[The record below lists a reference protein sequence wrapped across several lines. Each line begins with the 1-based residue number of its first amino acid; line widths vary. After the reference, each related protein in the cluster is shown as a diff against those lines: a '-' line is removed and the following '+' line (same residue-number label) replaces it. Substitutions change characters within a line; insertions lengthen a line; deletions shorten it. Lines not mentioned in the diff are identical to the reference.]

1 MKAILIIAHHCILP
15 GAYKGFEEILDKLH
29 HDLPGTRVASTSL
42 LDLENDL
49 RTLLREDV
57 ESVTLL
63 PFLLLNG
70 QHAKNDVPRVVAKL
84 QAEFPQIPIS
94 LLPCLGDWKEFANMV
109 VAGLCTAQIDERT
122 DLRSYRRKTKDKYL
136 SSLVSRLSSKSSLF
150 SVELN
155 LEGRNVLVVGGG
167 RIALRKVKTLLPT
180 GARITVVAPQF
191 DPEFDYL
198 RRENEASPLQTKD
211 ERVSLKNDISL
222 VSRPTLVAMR
232 TKGLRPKCCPLSSLV
247 LEQRPY
253 ATDDLR
259 GVFMVFICTDQPT
272 VNAQVSNDARARRI
286 LVNNACDYLDGDFI
300 VPARMDF
307 GENIAVT
314 VSTQG
319 RAPSLAKK
327 LKQKIQTEWA
337 EGLEKE
343 ENAFFAQK

>member
-15 GAYKGFEEILDKLH
+15 GAYKGFEGILDKLH

-70 QHAKNDVPRVVAKL
+70 QHTKNDVPRVVAKL
-84 QAEFPQIPIS
+84 QAEFPQIPIT
-94 LLPCLGDWKEFANMV
+94 LLPCLGDWKEFADMV
-109 VAGLCTAQIDERT
+109 VSGVRNAQVAHSQSTVGATSHLKAPQARAHA
-122 DLRSYRRKTKDKYL
+122 SN
-136 SSLVSRLSSKSSLF
+136 LF
-150 SVELN
+150 SIEVN
-155 LEGRNVLVVGGG
+155 LEGKNVLVVGGG

-191 DPEFDYL
+191 DPEF
-198 RRENEASPLQTKD
+198 
-211 ERVSLKNDISL
+211 SL
-222 VSRPTLVAMR
+222 VSR
-232 TKGLRPKCCPLSSLV
+232 LSSLV
-247 LEQRPY
+247 LINRPY
-253 ATDDLR
+253 EPLDLR
-259 GVFMVFICTDQPT
+259 GIFMVFICTDQPA

-337 EGLEKE
+337 EGLEQIE
-343 ENAFFAQK
+343 RDFS

>member
-63 PFLLLNG
+63 PYLLLNG
-70 QHAKNDVPRVVAKL
+70 QHSKNDVPRVVAKL
-84 QAEFPQIPIS
+84 QEEFPQIPIT
-94 LLPCLGDWKEFANMV
+94 LLPCLGDWKEFAEMV
-109 VAGLCTAQIDERT
+109 VSGLRT
-122 DLRSYRRKTKDKYL
+122 VQNKCEHVAASEAKQSTFSQKH
-136 SSLVSRLSSKSSLF
+136 SLF
-150 SVELN
+150 SIEVN
-155 LEGRNVLVVGGG
+155 LEGKNVLVVGGG

-191 DPEFDYL
+191 DPEFDVIKSG
-198 RRENEASPLQTKD
+198 EPASIT
-211 ERVSLKNDISL
+211 LKN
-222 VSRPTLVAMR
+222 
-232 TKGLRPKCCPLSSLV
+232 
-247 LEQRPY
+247 RPY
-253 ATDDLR
+253 EPLDLR
-259 GVFMVFICTDQPT
+259 GIFMVFICTDQPA

-327 LKQKIQTEWA
+327 LKQKIQSEWA
-337 EGLEKE
+337 EGLEQAEREFK
-343 ENAFFAQK
+343 

>member
-1 MKAILIIAHHCILP
+1 MTAILIIAHHCILP
-15 GAYKGFEEILDKLH
+15 GAYKGFEGILDKLH

-49 RTLLREDV
+49 RTLLREDI

-70 QHAKNDVPRVVAKL
+70 QHTKNDVPRVVAKL
-84 QAEFPQIPIS
+84 QAEFPQIPIT
-94 LLPCLGDWKEFANMV
+94 LMPCLGDWMEFADMV
-109 VAGLCTAQIDERT
+109 VNGVRNAQIENPQSAVGATSYPKAPQERAH
-122 DLRSYRRKTKDKYL
+122 
-136 SSLVSRLSSKSSLF
+136 SSNLF
-150 SVELN
+150 SIELN

-191 DPEFDYL
+191 DPEF
-198 RRENEASPLQTKD
+198 K
-211 ERVSLKNDISL
+211 SLDSSTTPNGSAQND
-222 VSRPTLVAMR
+222 TLTSV
-232 TKGLRPKCCPLSSLV
+232 TLIN
-247 LEQRPY
+247 RPY
-253 ATDDLR
+253 EPLDLR
-259 GVFMVFICTDQPT
+259 GVFMVFICTDQPA
-272 VNAQVSNDARARRI
+272 VNAQVSNDAHARRI

-337 EGLEKE
+337 EGLEQVE
-343 ENAFFAQK
+343 RDFLH

>member
-15 GAYKGFEEILDKLH
+15 GAYKGFEEIMDKLH

-63 PFLLLNG
+63 PYLLLNG
-70 QHAKNDVPRVVAKL
+70 QHTKNDVPKVVAHL
-84 QAEFPQIPIS
+84 QAEFPQIPIT
-94 LLPCLGDWKEFANMV
+94 LLPCLGDWKEFADMV
-109 VAGLCTAQIDERT
+109 VAGVRSAQTAHSQSVTSATSHLKAPQERAH
-122 DLRSYRRKTKDKYL
+122 
-136 SSLVSRLSSKSSLF
+136 SSNLF
-150 SVELN
+150 SIELN
-155 LEGRNVLVVGGG
+155 LEGKNVLVVGGG

-191 DPEFDYL
+191 DPEFESL
-198 RRENEASPLQTKD
+198 SSKGEARPQT
-211 ERVSLKNDISL
+211 
-222 VSRPTLVAMR
+222 
-232 TKGLRPKCCPLSSLV
+232 SSLV
-247 LEQRPY
+247 TLINRPY
-253 ATDDLR
+253 EPLDLR
-259 GVFMVFICTDQPT
+259 GIFMVFICTDQPA

-327 LKQKIQTEWA
+327 LKQKIQADWA
-337 EGLEKE
+337 EGLEQIERDFGK
-343 ENAFFAQK
+343 

>member
-63 PFLLLNG
+63 PYLLLNG
-70 QHAKNDVPRVVAKL
+70 QHSKNDVPRVVAKL
-84 QAEFPQIPIS
+84 QAEFPQIPIT
-94 LLPCLGDWKEFANMV
+94 LMPCLGDWKEFADMV
-109 VAGLCTAQIDERT
+109 VAGIRNAQEPRT
-122 DLRSYRRKTKDKYL
+122 C
-136 SSLVSRLSSKSSLF
+136 SSSSSSTPAHRTSNLF
-150 SVELN
+150 SIEVN
-155 LEGRNVLVVGGG
+155 LEGKNVLVVGGG

-191 DPEFDYL
+191 DPEFDAL
-198 RRENEASPLQTKD
+198 KSGEPAEPASPIT
-211 ERVSLKNDISL
+211 LKN
-222 VSRPTLVAMR
+222 
-232 TKGLRPKCCPLSSLV
+232 
-247 LEQRPY
+247 RPY
-253 ATDDLR
+253 EPLDLR
-259 GVFMVFICTDQPT
+259 GIFMVFICTDQPA

-337 EGLEKE
+337 DGLEQVEREFGK
-343 ENAFFAQK
+343 

>member
-15 GAYKGFEEILDKLH
+15 GAYKGFEGILDKLH

-70 QHAKNDVPRVVAKL
+70 QHSKNDVPRVVAKL
-84 QAEFPQIPIS
+84 QEEFPQIPIT
-94 LLPCLGDWKEFANMV
+94 LMPCLGDWKEFSEMV
-109 VAGLCTAQIDERT
+109 VAGIRNAQKETVRQ
-122 DLRSYRRKTKDKYL
+122 
-136 SSLVSRLSSKSSLF
+136 SSNSTLHTTHSTSHTSNLF
-150 SVELN
+150 SIELN

-180 GARITVVAPQF
+180 GAHITVVAPQI
-191 DPEFDYL
+191 DPEFTTIP
-198 RRENEASPLQTKD
+198 SI
-211 ERVSLKNDISL
+211 VLKN
-222 VSRPTLVAMR
+222 
-232 TKGLRPKCCPLSSLV
+232 
-247 LEQRPY
+247 RPY
-253 ATDDLR
+253 EPLDLR
-259 GVFMVFICTDQPT
+259 GIFMVFICTDKPA

-327 LKQKIQTEWA
+327 LKQKIQSEWA
-337 EGLEKE
+337 EGLEQVE
-343 ENAFFAQK
+343 RDFLH

>member
-70 QHAKNDVPRVVAKL
+70 QHAKNDVPRVVARL
-84 QAEFPQIPIS
+84 QAEFPQIPIT
-94 LLPCLGDWKEFANMV
+94 LLPCLGDWKEFGDMV
-109 VAGLCTAQIDERT
+109 VEGVRNAQIASSQSTLGSTSPFEPRT
-122 DLRSYRRKTKDKYL
+122 SNLL
-136 SSLVSRLSSKSSLF
+136 SI
-150 SVELN
+150 ELN

-191 DPEFDYL
+191 DPEF
-198 RRENEASPLQTKD
+198 ENLTSKGEARPHTSNLITI
-211 ERVSLKNDISL
+211 KN
-222 VSRPTLVAMR
+222 
-232 TKGLRPKCCPLSSLV
+232 
-247 LEQRPY
+247 RPY
-253 ATDDLR
+253 EPLDLR
-259 GVFMVFICTDQPT
+259 GVFMVFICTDQPA
-272 VNAQVSNDARARRI
+272 VNARVSNDARARRI

-327 LKQKIQTEWA
+327 LKQKILAEWGEDLA
-337 EGLEKE
+337 RIEREFSAK
-343 ENAFFAQK
+343 

>member
-15 GAYKGFEEILDKLH
+15 GAYKGFEQILDRLH
-29 HDLPGTRVASTSL
+29 HDLPGSRVASTSL

-57 ESVTLL
+57 ESVTIL
-63 PFLLLNG
+63 PYLLLNG
-70 QHAKNDVPRVVAKL
+70 QHTKNDVPRIVARL
-84 QAEFPQIPIS
+84 QAEFPQIPIK
-94 LLPCLGDWKEFANMV
+94 LLPCLGEWSEFSNMV
-109 VAGLCTAQIDERT
+109 VHG
-122 DLRSYRRKTKDKYL
+122 LRSVQKAPHISHPTPRTL
-136 SSLVSRLSSKSSLF
+136 SPEPQASSLF
-150 SVELN
+150 SIELN

-167 RIALRKVKTLLPT
+167 SIALRKVKTLIPT

-191 DPEFDYL
+191 DPEFESL
-198 RRENEASPLQTKD
+198 RRKNEAPPFVTRHSP
-211 ERVSLKNDISL
+211 I
-222 VSRPTLVAMR
+222 
-232 TKGLRPKCCPLSSLV
+232 V
-247 LEQRPY
+247 LIKRPY
-253 ATDDLR
+253 EPLDLR
-259 GVFMVFICTDQPT
+259 GIFMVFICTDQPA

-286 LVNNACDYLDGDFI
+286 LVNNACDYRDGDFI

-337 EGLEKE
+337 EDLTQIEREYNEK
-343 ENAFFAQK
+343 

>member
-1 MKAILIIAHHCILP
+1 MNAILIIAHHCILP
-15 GAYKGFEEILDKLH
+15 GAYKGFEAILDRLH
-29 HDLPGTRVASTSL
+29 HDMPGTRVASTSL

-70 QHAKNDVPRVVAKL
+70 QHSKNDVPRVVAKL
-84 QAEFPQIPIS
+84 QAEFPQIPIT
-94 LLPCLGDWKEFANMV
+94 LLPCLGDWKEFSSMV
-109 VAGLCTAQIDERT
+109 VAGVRNAQIDERT
-122 DLRSYRRKTKDKYL
+122 DLRSYRRKTKENNAFVDENHL
-136 SSLVSRLSSKSSLF
+136 SSLVSRLSSKTSNLF
-150 SVELN
+150 SIEVN
-155 LEGRNVLVVGGG
+155 LEGKNVLVVGGG
-167 RIALRKVKTLLPT
+167 RIAYRKVKTLLPT

-191 DPEFDYL
+191 DPEFETL
-198 RRENEASPLQTKD
+198 ESASGQSALNNQ
-211 ERVSLKNDISL
+211 V
-222 VSRPTLVAMR
+222 
-232 TKGLRPKCCPLSSLV
+232 SSLV
-247 LEQRPY
+247 LKRRPY
-253 ATDDLR
+253 EPLDLR
-259 GVFMVFICTDQPT
+259 GIFMVFICTDQPA

-327 LKQKIQTEWA
+327 LKQKIQAEWA
-337 EGLEKE
+337 EGLEQIERDFSKT
-343 ENAFFAQK
+343 

>member
-15 GAYKGFEEILDKLH
+15 GAYKGFEGILDKLH

-49 RTLLREDV
+49 RTLLREDI

-70 QHAKNDVPRVVAKL
+70 QHTKNDVPRVVAKL
-84 QAEFPQIPIS
+84 QAEFPQIPIT

-109 VAGLCTAQIDERT
+109 VAGVRNAQNNHFQSASGATPHPNAPQERAH
-122 DLRSYRRKTKDKYL
+122 
-136 SSLVSRLSSKSSLF
+136 SSNLF
-150 SVELN
+150 SIELN

-191 DPEFDYL
+191 DPEFSHVI
-198 RRENEASPLQTKD
+198 ASGAKQSMVTMF
-211 ERVSLKNDISL
+211 S
-222 VSRPTLVAMR
+222 
-232 TKGLRPKCCPLSSLV
+232 
-247 LEQRPY
+247 RPY

-259 GVFMVFICTDQPT
+259 GIFMVFICTDKPD

-337 EGLEKE
+337 EGLEQVE
-343 ENAFFAQK
+343 RDFLH

>member
-15 GAYKGFEEILDKLH
+15 GAYKGFEEILDQLH
-29 HDLPGTRVASTSL
+29 HDMPGTRVASTSL

-49 RTLLREDV
+49 RALLREDV

-63 PFLLLNG
+63 PYLLLNG
-70 QHAKNDVPRVVAKL
+70 QHTKNDVPKVVAHL
-84 QAEFPQIPIS
+84 QAEYPQIPIT

-109 VAGLCTAQIDERT
+109 VSGI
-122 DLRSYRRKTKDKYL
+122 RSAEIKNEKRKMKNEL
-136 SSLVSRLSSKSSLF
+136 QNVHSSLDGERSSSFF
-150 SVELN
+150 SIELN

-191 DPEFDYL
+191 DPEFETLASGDDNVAGL
-198 RRENEASPLQTKD
+198 SRRAETASIT
-211 ERVSLKNDISL
+211 LK
-222 VSRPTLVAMR
+222 T
-232 TKGLRPKCCPLSSLV
+232 
-247 LEQRPY
+247 RPY
-253 ATDDLR
+253 EPLDLR
-259 GVFMVFICTDQPT
+259 GIFMVFICTDQPT

-307 GENIAVT
+307 GKNIAVT

-327 LKQKIQTEWA
+327 LKQKIQSEWA
-337 EGLEKE
+337 ECLEQVE
-343 ENAFFAQK
+343 QDFLLY

>member
-15 GAYKGFEEILDKLH
+15 GAYKGFEEILDRLH

-70 QHAKNDVPRVVAKL
+70 QHSKNDVPRVVAKL
-84 QAEFPQIPIS
+84 QTEFPQIPIT
-94 LLPCLGDWKEFANMV
+94 LLPCLGDWKKFADMV
-109 VAGLCTAQIDERT
+109 VDGVRNAQNKSSQKATPIQGEDSPSA
-122 DLRSYRRKTKDKYL
+122 LSRS
-136 SSLVSRLSSKSSLF
+136 SSLF
-150 SVELN
+150 SIELN

-167 RIALRKVKTLLPT
+167 RIALRKVKSLVPT

-191 DPEFDYL
+191 DPEFNAL
-198 RRENEASPLQTKD
+198 CRHSERSEESSQFSNSASAELSLSITLKRRSYEPL
-211 ERVSLKNDISL
+211 
-222 VSRPTLVAMR
+222 
-232 TKGLRPKCCPLSSLV
+232 
-247 LEQRPY
+247 
-253 ATDDLR
+253 DLL
-259 GVFMVFICTDQPT
+259 GIFMVFICTDQPA

-327 LKQKIQTEWA
+327 LKQKIQTEWGD
-337 EGLEKE
+337 GL
-343 ENAFFAQK
+343 AQIEQEFLL

>member
-15 GAYKGFEEILDKLH
+15 GAYKGFEGILDKLH

-49 RTLLREDV
+49 HTLLREDV

-70 QHAKNDVPRVVAKL
+70 QHTKNDVPRVVAKL
-84 QAEFPQIPIS
+84 QAEFPQIPIT
-94 LLPCLGDWKEFANMV
+94 LMPCLGDWKEFASMV
-109 VAGLCTAQIDERT
+109 GAGGRNAQNK
-122 DLRSYRRKTKDKYL
+122 RSQSASGATSNPKAPQESAHT
-136 SSLVSRLSSKSSLF
+136 SNLF
-150 SVELN
+150 SIELN

-180 GARITVVAPQF
+180 GARITVVAPQI
-191 DPEFDYL
+191 DPEFSHVI
-198 RRENEASPLQTKD
+198 ASGAKQSMVTMF
-211 ERVSLKNDISL
+211 S
-222 VSRPTLVAMR
+222 
-232 TKGLRPKCCPLSSLV
+232 
-247 LEQRPY
+247 RPY
-253 ATDDLR
+253 ATEDLR
-259 GVFMVFICTDQPT
+259 GVFMVFICTDQPA

-327 LKQKIQTEWA
+327 LKQKIQSDWA
-337 EGLEKE
+337 EELSQIERNFDK
-343 ENAFFAQK
+343 

>member
-15 GAYKGFEEILDKLH
+15 GAYKGFEGILDKLH

-49 RTLLREDV
+49 RTLLREDI

-70 QHAKNDVPRVVAKL
+70 QHTKNDVPRVVAKL
-84 QAEFPQIPIS
+84 QAEFPQIPIT
-94 LLPCLGDWKEFANMV
+94 LLPCLGDWKEFADMV
-109 VAGLCTAQIDERT
+109 VNGVRNAQIENPQSAVGATSYPKAPQERAH
-122 DLRSYRRKTKDKYL
+122 
-136 SSLVSRLSSKSSLF
+136 SSNLF
-150 SVELN
+150 SIELN

-191 DPEFDYL
+191 DPEF
-198 RRENEASPLQTKD
+198 K
-211 ERVSLKNDISL
+211 SLDSSTTPNGSAQND
-222 VSRPTLVAMR
+222 TLTSV
-232 TKGLRPKCCPLSSLV
+232 TLIN
-247 LEQRPY
+247 RPY
-253 ATDDLR
+253 EPLDLR
-259 GVFMVFICTDQPT
+259 GVFMVFICTDQPA

-337 EGLEKE
+337 EGLEQVE
-343 ENAFFAQK
+343 RDFLH

>member
-15 GAYKGFEEILDKLH
+15 GAYKGFEEILDRLH

-57 ESVTLL
+57 ESVMLL
-63 PFLLLNG
+63 PYLLLNG
-70 QHAKNDVPRVVAKL
+70 QHTKNDVPRIVARL
-84 QAEFPQIPIS
+84 QTEFPQIPIT
-94 LLPCLGDWKEFANMV
+94 LLPCLGDWKKFADMV
-109 VAGLCTAQIDERT
+109 VDGVRNAQNKSSQKATPIQGEDSPSA
-122 DLRSYRRKTKDKYL
+122 LSRS
-136 SSLVSRLSSKSSLF
+136 SSLF
-150 SVELN
+150 SIELN

-167 RIALRKVKTLLPT
+167 RIALRKVKSLVPT

-191 DPEFDYL
+191 DPEF
-198 RRENEASPLQTKD
+198 EALASAFEQSACNNQGT
-211 ERVSLKNDISL
+211 
-222 VSRPTLVAMR
+222 
-232 TKGLRPKCCPLSSLV
+232 SLV
-247 LEQRPY
+247 LKRRSYEPL
-253 ATDDLR
+253 DLL
-259 GVFMVFICTDQPT
+259 GIFMVFICTDQPA

-327 LKQKIQTEWA
+327 LKQKIQTEWGD
-337 EGLEKE
+337 GL
-343 ENAFFAQK
+343 AQIEQEFLL

>member
-63 PFLLLNG
+63 PYLLLNG
-70 QHAKNDVPRVVAKL
+70 QHSKNDVPRVVAKL
-84 QAEFPQIPIS
+84 QAEFPQIPIT
-94 LLPCLGDWKEFANMV
+94 LLPCLGDWKEFADMV
-109 VAGLCTAQIDERT
+109 VAGVRNAQEPRT
-122 DLRSYRRKTKDKYL
+122 CAPSSS
-136 SSLVSRLSSKSSLF
+136 SSLEPRTSNLF
-150 SVELN
+150 SIEVN
-155 LEGRNVLVVGGG
+155 LEGKNVLVVGGG

-191 DPEFDYL
+191 DPEFH
-198 RRENEASPLQTKD
+198 S
-211 ERVSLKNDISL
+211 
-222 VSRPTLVAMR
+222 
-232 TKGLRPKCCPLSSLV
+232 
-247 LEQRPY
+247 LEQSAMGDEGSMLTARCSLLNRPY
-253 ATDDLR
+253 EPLDLR
-259 GVFMVFICTDQPT
+259 GIFMVFICTDQPA

-337 EGLEKE
+337 DGLEQLERDFSKT
-343 ENAFFAQK
+343 

>member
-70 QHAKNDVPRVVAKL
+70 QHAKNDVPRVVARL
-84 QAEFPQIPIS
+84 QAEFPQIPIT
-94 LLPCLGDWKEFANMV
+94 LLPCLGDWKEFGDMV
-109 VAGLCTAQIDERT
+109 VEGVRNAQIASSQSTLGSTSPFEPRT
-122 DLRSYRRKTKDKYL
+122 
-136 SSLVSRLSSKSSLF
+136 SSLEPRASNLLSI
-150 SVELN
+150 ELN

-167 RIALRKVKTLLPT
+167 RIAFRKVKTLLPT

-191 DPEFDYL
+191 DPEF
-198 RRENEASPLQTKD
+198 ENLTSKGEARPHTSNLIAI
-211 ERVSLKNDISL
+211 KN
-222 VSRPTLVAMR
+222 
-232 TKGLRPKCCPLSSLV
+232 
-247 LEQRPY
+247 RPY
-253 ATDDLR
+253 EPLDLR
-259 GVFMVFICTDQPT
+259 GVFMVFICTDQPA

-327 LKQKIQTEWA
+327 LKQKILAEWGK
-337 EGLEKE
+337 ELEQVEKD
-343 ENAFFAQK
+343 FHI

>member
-15 GAYKGFEEILDKLH
+15 GAYKGFEGILDKLH

-70 QHAKNDVPRVVAKL
+70 QHTKNDVPRVVAKL
-84 QAEFPQIPIS
+84 QAEFPQIPIT
-94 LLPCLGDWKEFANMV
+94 LLPCLGDWKEFADMV
-109 VAGLCTAQIDERT
+109 VSGVRNAQVAHSQSTVGATSHLKAPQARAHA
-122 DLRSYRRKTKDKYL
+122 SN
-136 SSLVSRLSSKSSLF
+136 LF
-150 SVELN
+150 SIEVN
-155 LEGRNVLVVGGG
+155 LEGKNVLVVGGG

-191 DPEFDYL
+191 DPEF
-198 RRENEASPLQTKD
+198 ENLSSKGEARPHTSHLIT
-211 ERVSLKNDISL
+211 LKN
-222 VSRPTLVAMR
+222 
-232 TKGLRPKCCPLSSLV
+232 
-247 LEQRPY
+247 RPY
-253 ATDDLR
+253 EPLDLR
-259 GVFMVFICTDQPT
+259 GVFMVFICTDQPV
-272 VNAQVSNDARARRI
+272 VNAQVSNDAHARRI

-327 LKQKIQTEWA
+327 LKQKIQAEWA
-337 EGLEKE
+337 EGLEQIE
-343 ENAFFAQK
+343 RDFS

>member
-63 PFLLLNG
+63 PYLLLNG
-70 QHAKNDVPRVVAKL
+70 QHAKNDVPKVVARL
-84 QAEFPQIPIS
+84 QAEFPNIPIT
-94 LLPCLGDWKEFANMV
+94 LLPCLGDWKEFSDMV
-109 VAGLCTAQIDERT
+109 VHGLRAAQK
-122 DLRSYRRKTKDKYL
+122 SA
-136 SSLVSRLSSKSSLF
+136 SRAVETQSRANAPAKSSNLF
-150 SVELN
+150 SIELN
-155 LEGRNVLVVGGG
+155 LEGKNVLVVGGG

-180 GARITVVAPQF
+180 GARITVVAPQL
-191 DPEFDYL
+191 DPEFDTFDANVVTL
-198 RRENEASPLQTKD
+198 KRRIYEPL
-211 ERVSLKNDISL
+211 
-222 VSRPTLVAMR
+222 
-232 TKGLRPKCCPLSSLV
+232 
-247 LEQRPY
+247 
-253 ATDDLR
+253 DLR
-259 GVFMVFICTDQPT
+259 CVFMVFICTDQPA

-327 LKQKIQTEWA
+327 LKQKIQEDWG
-337 EGLEKE
+337 ESL
-343 ENAFFAQK
+343 AQVERDFLH

>member
-1 MKAILIIAHHCILP
+1 MKAVLIIAHHCILP
-15 GAYKGFEEILDKLH
+15 GAYKGFETILDRLH
-29 HDLPGTRVASTSL
+29 HDMPGTRVASTIL

-70 QHAKNDVPRVVAKL
+70 QHSKNDVPRVVAKL
-84 QAEFPQIPIS
+84 QAEFPQIPIT
-94 LLPCLGDWKEFANMV
+94 LMPCLGDWKEFANMV
-109 VAGLCTAQIDERT
+109 VGGVRNAQEPRT
-122 DLRSYRRKTKDKYL
+122 CG
-136 SSLVSRLSSKSSLF
+136 SSSSTPAHRTSNLF
-150 SVELN
+150 SIEVN
-155 LEGRNVLVVGGG
+155 LEGKNVLVVGGG

-191 DPEFDYL
+191 DPEFDAL
-198 RRENEASPLQTKD
+198 KSGESASSIT
-211 ERVSLKNDISL
+211 LKN
-222 VSRPTLVAMR
+222 
-232 TKGLRPKCCPLSSLV
+232 
-247 LEQRPY
+247 RPY
-253 ATDDLR
+253 EPLDLR
-259 GVFMVFICTDQPT
+259 GIFMVFICTDQPA

-327 LKQKIQTEWA
+327 LKQKIQTDWA
-337 EGLEKE
+337 EGLEQIERDFK
-343 ENAFFAQK
+343 

>member
-15 GAYKGFEEILDKLH
+15 GAYKGFEGILDKLH

-70 QHAKNDVPRVVAKL
+70 QHSKNDVPRVVAKL
-84 QAEFPQIPIS
+84 QEEFPQIPIT
-94 LLPCLGDWKEFANMV
+94 LMPCLGDWKEFSDMV
-109 VAGLCTAQIDERT
+109 VAGIRSAQIDDRT
-122 DLRSYRRKTKDKYL
+122 PADTGYRRKTKENNGIAEENH
-136 SSLVSRLSSKSSLF
+136 LSSKTSSLF
-150 SVELN
+150 SIELN

-180 GARITVVAPQF
+180 GAHITVVAPQI
-191 DPEFDYL
+191 DPEFTTIP
-198 RRENEASPLQTKD
+198 SI
-211 ERVSLKNDISL
+211 VLKN
-222 VSRPTLVAMR
+222 
-232 TKGLRPKCCPLSSLV
+232 
-247 LEQRPY
+247 RPY
-253 ATDDLR
+253 EPLDLR
-259 GVFMVFICTDQPT
+259 GIFMVFICTDKPA

-327 LKQKIQTEWA
+327 LKQKIQSEWA
-337 EGLEKE
+337 EGLEQVEREFGK
-343 ENAFFAQK
+343 

>member
-63 PFLLLNG
+63 PYLLLNG
-70 QHAKNDVPRVVAKL
+70 QHAKNDVPKVVARL
-84 QAEFPQIPIS
+84 QAEFPNIPIT
-94 LLPCLGDWKEFANMV
+94 LLPCLGDWKEFSDMV
-109 VAGLCTAQIDERT
+109 VHGLRAAQKSATRAVET
-122 DLRSYRRKTKDKYL
+122 Q
-136 SSLVSRLSSKSSLF
+136 SRANAPAKSSNLF
-150 SVELN
+150 SIELD
-155 LEGRNVLVVGGG
+155 LEGKNVLVVGGG

-180 GARITVVAPQF
+180 GARITVVAPQL
-191 DPEFDYL
+191 DPEF
-198 RRENEASPLQTKD
+198 EAFD
-211 ERVSLKNDISL
+211 ANVVSLKRRIYE
-222 VSRPTLVAMR
+222 
-232 TKGLRPKCCPLSSLV
+232 PL
-247 LEQRPY
+247 
-253 ATDDLR
+253 DLR
-259 GVFMVFICTDQPT
+259 CVFMVFICTDQPA

-327 LKQKIQTEWA
+327 LKQKIQAEWA
-337 EGLEKE
+337 EGL
-343 ENAFFAQK
+343 AQVERDFLH

>member
-15 GAYKGFEEILDKLH
+15 GAYKGFEEIMDKLH

-63 PFLLLNG
+63 PYLLLNG
-70 QHAKNDVPRVVAKL
+70 QHTKNDVPKVVAHL
-84 QAEFPQIPIS
+84 QAEFPQIPIT
-94 LLPCLGDWKEFANMV
+94 LLPCLGDWKEFADMV
-109 VAGLCTAQIDERT
+109 VNGVRSAQNEAVRP
-122 DLRSYRRKTKDKYL
+122 
-136 SSLVSRLSSKSSLF
+136 SSNSTFHTTHSTSHTSNLF
-150 SVELN
+150 SIELN
-155 LEGRNVLVVGGG
+155 LEGKNVLVVGGG

-191 DPEFDYL
+191 DPEF
-198 RRENEASPLQTKD
+198 AAIP
-211 ERVSLKNDISL
+211 
-222 VSRPTLVAMR
+222 
-232 TKGLRPKCCPLSSLV
+232 SLV
-247 LEQRPY
+247 LKNRPY
-253 ATDDLR
+253 EPLDLR
-259 GVFMVFICTDQPT
+259 GIFMVFICTDQPA

-327 LKQKIQTEWA
+327 LKQKIQTDWA
-337 EGLEKE
+337 EELSQIERNFDK
-343 ENAFFAQK
+343 

>member
-15 GAYKGFEEILDKLH
+15 GAYKGFEGILDKLH

-70 QHAKNDVPRVVAKL
+70 QHTKNDVPRVVAKL
-84 QAEFPQIPIS
+84 QEEFPQIPIT
-94 LLPCLGDWKEFANMV
+94 LMPCLGDWSEFAAMV
-109 VAGLCTAQIDERT
+109 VNGIRNAQKETVRQ
-122 DLRSYRRKTKDKYL
+122 
-136 SSLVSRLSSKSSLF
+136 SSNSTLHTTHSTSHTSNLF
-150 SVELN
+150 SIELN

-180 GARITVVAPQF
+180 GAHITVVAPQL
-191 DPEFDYL
+191 DPEFTTIP
-198 RRENEASPLQTKD
+198 S
-211 ERVSLKNDISL
+211 VVLKN
-222 VSRPTLVAMR
+222 
-232 TKGLRPKCCPLSSLV
+232 
-247 LEQRPY
+247 RPY
-253 ATDDLR
+253 EPLDLR
-259 GVFMVFICTDQPT
+259 GIFMAFICTDKPA

-327 LKQKIQTEWA
+327 LKQKIQSEWA
-337 EGLEKE
+337 EGLEQVEREFGK
-343 ENAFFAQK
+343 

>member
-63 PFLLLNG
+63 PYLLLNG
-70 QHAKNDVPRVVAKL
+70 QHSKNDVPRVVAKL
-84 QAEFPQIPIS
+84 QEEFPRIPIT
-94 LLPCLGDWKEFANMV
+94 LLPCLGDWKEFADMV
-109 VAGLCTAQIDERT
+109 VCGIRNAQEPRACAP
-122 DLRSYRRKTKDKYL
+122 
-136 SSLVSRLSSKSSLF
+136 SSSSTPEHRNSNLF
-150 SVELN
+150 SIEVN
-155 LEGRNVLVVGGG
+155 LEGKNVLVVGGG

-191 DPEFDYL
+191 DPEFETL
-198 RRENEASPLQTKD
+198 KSGEPASSI
-211 ERVSLKNDISL
+211 VFKN
-222 VSRPTLVAMR
+222 
-232 TKGLRPKCCPLSSLV
+232 
-247 LEQRPY
+247 RPY
-253 ATDDLR
+253 EPLDLR
-259 GVFMVFICTDQPT
+259 SIFMVFICTDQPA

-327 LKQKIQTEWA
+327 LKQKIQAEWA
-337 EGLEKE
+337 EGLEQVEKDFH
-343 ENAFFAQK
+343 NS

>member
-1 MKAILIIAHHCILP
+1 MNAILIIAHHCILP
-15 GAYKGFEEILDKLH
+15 GAYKGFEAILDRLH

-70 QHAKNDVPRVVAKL
+70 QHTKNDVPRVVAKL
-84 QAEFPQIPIS
+84 RAEFPQIPIT

-109 VAGLCTAQIDERT
+109 VAGIRNAQHEINSER
-122 DLRSYRRKTKDKYL
+122 DCFVEQSSPRNDKSL
-136 SSLVSRLSSKSSLF
+136 DDNASSSHLGPRASSLF
-150 SVELN
+150 SIEVN
-155 LEGRNVLVVGGG
+155 LEGKNVLVVGGG

-191 DPEFDYL
+191 DPEF
-198 RRENEASPLQTKD
+198 
-211 ERVSLKNDISL
+211 SL
-222 VSRPTLVAMR
+222 VSR
-232 TKGLRPKCCPLSSLV
+232 LSSLV
-247 LEQRPY
+247 LINRPY
-253 ATDDLR
+253 EPLDLR
-259 GVFMVFICTDQPT
+259 GIFMVFICTDQPA

-327 LKQKIQTEWA
+327 LKQKIQAEWA
-337 EGLEKE
+337 EGLEQIERDFSKT
-343 ENAFFAQK
+343 

>member
-1 MKAILIIAHHCILP
+1 MKVILIIAHHCILP
-15 GAYKGFEEILDKLH
+15 GAYKGFEEILDRLH

-63 PFLLLNG
+63 PYLLLNG
-70 QHAKNDVPRVVAKL
+70 QHTKNDVPRIVARL
-84 QAEFPQIPIS
+84 QTEFPQIPIT
-94 LLPCLGDWKEFANMV
+94 LLPCLGDWKKFADMV
-109 VAGLCTAQIDERT
+109 VDGVRNAQNKSSQKVTPIQGEDSPSA
-122 DLRSYRRKTKDKYL
+122 LSRS
-136 SSLVSRLSSKSSLF
+136 SSLF
-150 SVELN
+150 SIELN

-167 RIALRKVKTLLPT
+167 RIALRKVKSLVPT

-191 DPEFDYL
+191 DPEFNAL
-198 RRENEASPLQTKD
+198 CRHSERSEESSQFSNSASAEL
-211 ERVSLKNDISL
+211 SLSI
-222 VSRPTLVAMR
+222 TL
-232 TKGLRPKCCPLSSLV
+232 K
-247 LEQRPY
+247 QRPY
-253 ATDDLR
+253 EPLDLL
-259 GVFMVFICTDQPT
+259 GIFMVFICTDQPA

-327 LKQKIQTEWA
+327 LKQKIQTEWGD
-337 EGLEKE
+337 GLTQIEQE
-343 ENAFFAQK
+343 FLL

>member
-84 QAEFPQIPIS
+84 QAEFPQIPIT
-94 LLPCLGDWKEFANMV
+94 LLPCLGDWKEFSNMV
-109 VAGLCTAQIDERT
+109 VAGLRSAQND
-122 DLRSYRRKTKDKYL
+122 
-136 SSLVSRLSSKSSLF
+136 SSARLSGPIPESRPSQHHSLF
-150 SVELN
+150 SIELN
-155 LEGRNVLVVGGG
+155 LDGRNVLVVGGG

-191 DPEFDYL
+191 DPDFSNVIAQAQSMVE
-198 RRENEASPLQTKD
+198 
-211 ERVSLKNDISL
+211 
-222 VSRPTLVAMR
+222 LVAH
-232 TKGLRPKCCPLSSLV
+232 
-247 LEQRPY
+247 PY
-253 ATDDLR
+253 STDDLR
-259 GVFMVFICTDQPT
+259 GIFMVFICTDKPA

-327 LKQKIQTEWA
+327 LKQKILAEW
-337 EGLEKE
+337 GE
-343 ENAFFAQK
+343 ELTKMEQESDL

>member
-15 GAYKGFEEILDKLH
+15 GAYKGFEEILDQLH
-29 HDLPGTRVASTSL
+29 HDMPGTRVASTSL

-49 RTLLREDV
+49 RALLREDV

-63 PFLLLNG
+63 PYLLLNG
-70 QHAKNDVPRVVAKL
+70 QHTKNDVPKVVARL
-84 QAEFPQIPIS
+84 QAEYPQIPIT
-94 LLPCLGDWKEFANMV
+94 LLPCLGDWKEFAGMV
-109 VAGLCTAQIDERT
+109 VSGIRNAQKENKKAHDQNGLAKSDN
-122 DLRSYRRKTKDKYL
+122 L
-136 SSLVSRLSSKSSLF
+136 SDTLNVVASPVGAKQSISSNSNFF
-150 SVELN
+150 SIELN

-191 DPEFDYL
+191 DPEFKSLDSLTTPDSRMTGSAQKDSLTSVTLIKRAY
-198 RRENEASPLQTKD
+198 EPL
-211 ERVSLKNDISL
+211 
-222 VSRPTLVAMR
+222 
-232 TKGLRPKCCPLSSLV
+232 
-247 LEQRPY
+247 
-253 ATDDLR
+253 DLR
-259 GVFMVFICTDQPT
+259 GIFMVFICTDQPT

-327 LKQKIQTEWA
+327 LKQKIQAEWA
-337 EGLEKE
+337 EGLEQVEKE
-343 ENAFFAQK
+343 FYES

>member
-15 GAYKGFEEILDKLH
+15 GAYKGFEEILDRLH

-63 PFLLLNG
+63 PYLLLNG
-70 QHAKNDVPRVVAKL
+70 QHTKNDVPRIVARL
-84 QAEFPQIPIS
+84 QTEFPQIPIT
-94 LLPCLGDWKEFANMV
+94 LLPCLGDWKKFADMV
-109 VAGLCTAQIDERT
+109 VDGVRNAQNKSSQKATPIQGEDSPSA
-122 DLRSYRRKTKDKYL
+122 LSRS
-136 SSLVSRLSSKSSLF
+136 SSLF
-150 SVELN
+150 SIELN

-167 RIALRKVKTLLPT
+167 RIALRKVKSLVPT

-191 DPEFDYL
+191 DPEF
-198 RRENEASPLQTKD
+198 EALASAFEQSACNNQGT
-211 ERVSLKNDISL
+211 
-222 VSRPTLVAMR
+222 
-232 TKGLRPKCCPLSSLV
+232 SLV
-247 LEQRPY
+247 LKRRSYEPL
-253 ATDDLR
+253 DLL
-259 GVFMVFICTDQPT
+259 GIFMVFICTDQPA

-327 LKQKIQTEWA
+327 LKQKIQTEWGD
-337 EGLEKE
+337 GL
-343 ENAFFAQK
+343 AQIEQEFLL

>member
-42 LDLENDL
+42 PDLENDL

-63 PFLLLNG
+63 PYLLLNG
-70 QHAKNDVPRVVAKL
+70 QHTKNDVPRVVAKL
-84 QAEFPQIPIS
+84 QAEFPQIPIT
-94 LLPCLGDWKEFANMV
+94 LLPCLGDWKEFSNMV
-109 VAGLCTAQIDERT
+109 VRGLHTAQNSATRAVENQ
-122 DLRSYRRKTKDKYL
+122 SCANAPA
-136 SSLVSRLSSKSSLF
+136 KSSNLF
-150 SVELN
+150 SIELN

-180 GARITVVAPQF
+180 GARITVVAPQI
-191 DPEFDYL
+191 DPEL
-198 RRENEASPLQTKD
+198 
-211 ERVSLKNDISL
+211 VSLASTNAS
-222 VSRPTLVAMR
+222 VA
-232 TKGLRPKCCPLSSLV
+232 LNAQAYDS
-247 LEQRPY
+247 Q
-253 ATDDLR
+253 DLR
-259 GVFMVFICTDQPT
+259 GIFMVFICTDQPA

-327 LKQKIQTEWA
+327 LKQKIQTEW
-337 EGLEKE
+337 GDDL
-343 ENAFFAQK
+343 AQIEQEFLL